1 MSVISTL
8 NFAVEEAAKE
18 QTNEKLKFGFVVRH
32 FGALA
37 VTPKGIE
44 RRIFFVFASRQ
55 SVICTQKRSE
65 EKAVI
70 LLERIKKRT
79 PEKLSKIQMKACHIS
94 RFSALLNLVPVTKK
108 KQKRCAVFLFV
119 IYVSVAF
126 IRKM

>member
-44 RRIFFVFASRQ
+44 RR
-55 SVICTQKRSE
+55 
-65 EKAVI
+65 
-70 LLERIKKRT
+70 
-79 PEKLSKIQMKACHIS
+79 
-94 RFSALLNLVPVTKK
+94 N
-108 KQKRCAVFLFV
+108 FLFLLQGK
-119 IYVSVAF
+119 VSFAHRREVK
-126 IRKM
+126 RKRLFY

>member
-44 RRIFFVFASRQ
+44 RRNFFVFASRQ
-55 SVICTQKRSE
+55 SVICTQE

-79 PEKLSKIQMKACHIS
+79 PEKLSKGREK
-94 RFSALLNLVPVTKK
+94 FK
-108 KQKRCAVFLFV
+108 
-119 IYVSVAF
+119 
-126 IRKM
+126 

>member
-18 QTNEKLKFGFVVRH
+18 QTKRKIEVWFCCETLWRFGGDAQGNREKK
-32 FGALA
+32 
-37 VTPKGIE
+37 
-44 RRIFFVFASRQ
+44 FFVFASRQ

-79 PEKLSKIQMKACHIS
+79 PEKLSKGREK
-94 RFSALLNLVPVTKK
+94 FK
-108 KQKRCAVFLFV
+108 
-119 IYVSVAF
+119 
-126 IRKM
+126 